1 MNSGVSRKGYKRIW
15 EEARHP
21 PRTLLTVRRKFI
33 ILMVRSQLND
43 VSNPAIA
50 PQGSPAWVRQLHEL
64 VFQHDNEVSHGDIKR
79 WIKNHTWIANTA
91 NDHIPGMQSFWD
103 CVNNR
108 VTQLG
113 TMSHSFPREF
123 LNTLDLPNVGNHN
136 IEVTKE
142 GVNCLIDNPGVELL
156 SEGQNH
162 NHHNSQRIEDNV
174 ENRDRGPTILGR
186 NVYCRGQSQPPV
198 LIPYYDQPFVQYDDD
213 AEAPLNL
220 TMYPPIQQETGTNLQ
235 LRDDEQRRLE
245 QQDRELGQDDQGQ
258 EQLQPVDMS
267 MNADQHQD
275 NAISSNNTLPSGQG
289 DTPASPNAV
298 PAISQP
304 KDSSPLH
311 RLEEI
316 FESVLA
322 LANLCNALDEIHE
335 IQPETKQ
342 TLQHIYRVVARKHAR
357 EVIRFPYEVLRAR
370 EQRRI
375 KEEAFEAST
384 REGGTDSTPLRGL
397 GRYKQRAEVVVV
409 NLMTPPR
416 RPTPDAFLTSKHG
429 EPTPVEVLQVD

>member
-136 IEVTKE
+136 IE
-142 GVNCLIDNPGVELL
+142 GVELL

>member
-136 IEVTKE
+136 IE
-142 GVNCLIDNPGVELL
+142 DNPGVELL

>member
-123 LNTLDLPNVGNHN
+123 LNTLDLPNV
-136 IEVTKE
+136 
-142 GVNCLIDNPGVELL
+142 DNPGVELL

>member
-123 LNTLDLPNVGNHN
+123 LNTLDLPNV
-136 IEVTKE
+136 
-142 GVNCLIDNPGVELL
+142 GVELL